1 MHATADDT
9 EININDE
16 VEVQRWCE
24 ELEVTEGQLRN
35 AVQNA
40 GVKLI
45 DVEKE
50 LARRSAEDQD
60 VTPTEDIPTWEEGG
74 GSDTSDR
81 SGVVDE

>member
-1 MHATADDT
+1 MHTTADDT
-9 EININDE
+9 EIHINDE
-16 VEVQRWCE
+16 IEVQRWCE
-24 ELEVTEGQLRN
+24 ELEVTEDQLRN

-40 GVKLI
+40 GSKLI

-50 LARRSAEDQD
+50 LANRAAEDQD

-74 GSDTSDR
+74 GSDTSER

>member
-9 EININDE
+9 EIHINDE
-16 VEVQRWCE
+16 TEVQRWCE
-24 ELEVTEGQLRN
+24 ELEVTEDQLRN

-40 GVKLI
+40 GAKLI

-50 LARRSAEDQD
+50 LANRAAEDQD

-74 GSDTSDR
+74 GSDTSER

>member
-16 VEVQRWCE
+16 IEVQRWCE
-24 ELEVTEGQLRN
+24 ELEVTEEQLRD

-50 LARRSAEDQD
+50 LANRAAEDQD
-60 VTPTEDIPTWEEGG
+60 VTPKEDIPTWEEGG
-74 GSDTSDR
+74 GSDTSER
-81 SGVVDE
+81 SGVADE

>member
-9 EININDE
+9 EININDD

-24 ELEVTEGQLRN
+24 ELGVTENQLRD

-50 LARRSAEDQD
+50 LANRNAEDRD
-60 VTPTEDIPTWEEGG
+60 VTPKEDIPTWEEGG

-81 SGVVDE
+81 SSVADE